1 MCIMKIHAAY
11 FLMIVVALG
20 IGIERTVSLRR
31 ASEEVTDIQAPV
43 DVSEKGPDVPHLDAR
58 PTRYSLPEPAPEPVI
73 EKPAP
78 PVPVKVAVPA
88 PQTPP
93 KTATENMQDAARRYW
108 AAQAQ
113 RFDRQQDRLSREED
127 PARRINLIRAMAGYV
142 RVNTPSALDWA
153 MGLENREERRAALEA
168 INKKSLSGIGARIET
183 DETGYPKI
191 RDTTVLSAVGATGLV
206 EPGDYIV
213 GIERGDGQSVNF
225 EGLPTKQVVQFL
237 RGQPGT
243 EVKLIMERAPVDGS
257 TPYAFDVT
265 IQRSLLV
272 VQPPF

>member
-1 MCIMKIHAAY
+1 MKFHTAY
-11 FLMIVVALG
+11 FLMIAAALG
-20 IGIERTVSLRR
+20 IGIERAVFHLR
-31 ASEEVTDIQAPV
+31 ASEEVAAAQAPA
-43 DVSEKGPDVPHLDAR
+43 DAPKKGTNRPRLDAR
-58 PTRYSLPEPAPEPVI
+58 STRPSLPEPAPEPVI
-73 EKPAP
+73 KKTAP
-78 PVPVKVAVPA
+78 PVPVKVAA
-88 PQTPP
+88 TAAQTPP
-93 KTATENMQDAARRYW
+93 KTAAEKLQDAARRYW
-108 AAQAQ
+108 EIQAQ
-113 RFDRQQDRLSREED
+113 RFDQQQDRLSREED
-127 PARRINLIRAMAGYV
+127 PARRMNLIRAMAGYV

-153 MGLENREERRAALEA
+153 MSLENPEERRAALES
-168 INKKSLSGIGARIET
+168 INKNALSGIGARIET
-183 DETGYPKI
+183 DETGFPKI

-213 GIERGDGQSVNF
+213 GIEGGDGQPVNF

-243 EVKLIMERAPVDGS
+243 EVTLIMERAPVDGS